1 MVLRQYY
8 TTSMKQQEFQRKLK
22 AMQLVMQ
29 ALKLTGQVTKP
40 YKLVNLDACDIK
52 PDTQLEWRTQGH
64 DSYCNEFTNYEIKE

>member
-1 MVLRQYY
+1 
-8 TTSMKQQEFQRKLK
+8 MKPQEFQRKLK

-29 ALKLTGQVTKP
+29 ALQLAKLVTVKGTKP